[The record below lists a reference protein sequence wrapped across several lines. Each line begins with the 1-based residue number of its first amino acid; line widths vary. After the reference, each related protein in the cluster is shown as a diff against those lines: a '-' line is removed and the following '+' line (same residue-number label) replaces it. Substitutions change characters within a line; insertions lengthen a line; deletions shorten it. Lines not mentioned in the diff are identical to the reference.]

1 MRRGRYSWT
10 NTETLR
16 RVRDILN
23 ESSSSRGDERNRRK
37 WRQGCNALAASIRD
51 AQDALSAQGI
61 FKAELMGALKRIKSD
76 HTREI
81 ISESKQ
87 LKLTNQSKRDAE
99 LNRRLSIDPQQGTFN
114 DDLKTINQKMA
125 DLEIEIEYNRNML
138 KIRLAGTA
146 NGIWC

>member
-1 MRRGRYSWT
+1 MYRGRHNSPD
-10 NTETLR
+10 TEK
-16 RVRDILN
+16 VRLIRALLN
-23 ESSSSRGDERNRRK
+23 ESSSSEGDERNRRK
-37 WRQGCNALAASIRD
+37 WRQGSESLASNIRN

-99 LNRRLSIDPQQGTFN
+99 LNRRLSIDPQQSTFN
-114 DDLKTINQKMA
+114 EDLKTINQKMA
-125 DLEIEIEYNRNML
+125 DLEIDIEYNRNML
-138 KIRLAGTA
+138 KIRLAGAA
-146 NGIWC
+146 NGIW